1 LTVQATFCMLRNIAR
16 TANRLGTSIVY
27 PTCKARQSLTL
38 KRFSMSNNS
47 KKPAI
52 GPSQKV
58 AHFERDGMLDL
69 VQPSS

>member
-1 LTVQATFCMLRNIAR
+1 MLRNIAR
-16 TANRLGTSIVY
+16 TANRLGNSTVY
-27 PTCKARQSLTL
+27 STCKPRQSLTI
-38 KRFSMSNNS
+38 KRFIMANNS
-47 KKPAI
+47 KKPVI